1 MRYGG
6 LVLTGSAVFAVREDH
21 RGGGEPVNEL
31 VRLCPDGPNEDLG
44 QVLVTGPDFVSRPA
58 PDGELPPLLVL
69 VHGGPTSHSEPI
81 YRTQT
86 QYWTSRGFL
95 VLDVNHG
102 GGTSYGR
109 AYRERLT
116 GQWGVVDIDDVVCG
130 VPSLADA
137 GRLDRD
143 RVAICGGS
151 AGGYTVLRAL
161 TSSTVFAAGASY
173 FGISDLAALLV
184 DDHKFESRYTTTL
197 VGPWPE
203 AEAVYRERSPVHHV
217 ADLHGELLLLQGA
230 DDLVVPVAQAQLM
243 ADAMRAAG
251 KDVELVVYEGE
262 GHGFRQASTIIDS
275 LERELAFYLRVFEG

>member
-1 MRYGG
+1 MLATASEREPDRDHLSTPRPWTWSNSAG
-6 LVLTGSAVFAVREDH
+6 LDVHG
-21 RGGGEPVNEL
+21 
-31 VRLCPDGPNEDLG
+31 
-44 QVLVTGPDFVSRPA
+44 FVHPPTTAEVSA
-58 PDGELPPLLVL
+58 PDGELPPL
-69 VHGGPTSHSEPI
+69 
-81 YRTQT
+81 
-86 QYWTSRGFL
+86 L

-130 VPSLADA
+130 VRSLADA
-137 GRLDRD
+137 GRIDRD
-143 RVAICGGS
+143 RVAIRGGS

-173 FGISDLAALLV
+173 FGISDLAA
-184 DDHKFESRYTTTL
+184 
-197 VGPWPE
+197 
-203 AEAVYRERSPVHHV
+203 VHHV

-262 GHGFRQASTIIDS
+262 GHGFRQTSTIIDS